1 MLLNPNHKYPCGSS
15 KPRADWKIPL
25 DTNFKC
31 VLKRLSACTNEI
43 ARNKHS
49 RVGQFCYQGRVVP
62 TVYFLGAQKC
72 GSTSMTDMI
81 FGRSLESEKL
91 MPLVLM
97 NGMKESKFFV
107 NKTLTNRG
115 CGECLFNIEWLGKW

>member
-1 MLLNPNHKYPCGSS
+1 M
-15 KPRADWKIPL
+15 
-25 DTNFKC
+25 
-31 VLKRLSACTNEI
+31 
-43 ARNKHS
+43 
-49 RVGQFCYQGRVVP
+49 
-62 TVYFLGAQKC
+62 YFLGAQKC

-81 FGRSLESEKL
+81 FGRQAATGYNESGKL

-107 NKTLTNRG
+107 NYTLTNRG